1 MASWSYKTSDETIT
15 FIIKGVPR
23 GELARVFLRTEDG
36 TTIIVGEN
44 QYVAST
50 SSSSFSV
57 SFDVLEEYT
66 AYVCRVGYP
75 ANPVTWLGEAKSFE
89 TGSFSVAEYF
99 DADIET
105 TKTTDSISARLC
117 NIDTNCESNE
127 FRCTFYVA
135 GNKVSSFTFNSIPSS
150 GTTAWRTKTGLK
162 PGTRYS
168 VSIEIEDL
176 DTGWSN
182 SWSTRVTTDKIV
194 VASWSWSSSN
204 GTASA
209 SQTKA
214 AYTALTNNGSTSDFS
229 YLVWNDM
236 CSKVIEIENAA
247 GLTWSTKYASYADTK
262 MSSSDKV
269 LTATRFNSLRY
280 NIGRSYSTDIQEVSS
295 GDTVYAWYFTTLARC
310 MNEWINQL

>member
-1 MASWSYKTSDETIT
+1 MATVSARNIT
-15 FIIKGVPR
+15 
-23 GELARVFLRTEDG
+23 
-36 TTIIVGEN
+36 
-44 QYVAST
+44 ST
-50 SSSSFSV
+50 SVTVRVTGVKSGDELYFFVRLQSDSSDV
-57 SFDVLEEYT
+57 SGY
-66 AYVCRVGYP
+66 AYDS
-75 ANPVTWLGEAKSFE
+75 ASSTS
-89 TGSFSVAEYF
+89 AE
-99 DADIET
+99 ADIGGLEPGT
-105 TKTTDSISARLC
+105 NYLAKVRINGKWATAVKFKTDPEEVDFGGDIDTKCTTDSISARLVGI
-117 NIDTNCESNE
+117 NTDYPNNKV
-127 FRCTFYVA
+127 RVTFYVA
-135 GNKVSSFTFNSIPSS
+135 GSQVSSFTFAGVPSS
-150 GTTAWRTKTGLK
+150 GTTKWMTKTGLK

-168 VSIEIEDL
+168 VSIEAEDL
-176 DTGWSN
+176 VTGWSN
-182 SWSTRVTTDKIV
+182 SWSDRVTTDKILV
-194 VASWSWSSSN
+194 SAWSWSSSN

-280 NIGRSYSTDIQEVSS
+280 NIGRSYSTGINEVAS

-310 MNEWINQL
+310 MNEWIDQI

>member
-1 MASWSYKTSDETIT
+1 MATVSARNIT
-15 FIIKGVPR
+15 
-23 GELARVFLRTEDG
+23 
-36 TTIIVGEN
+36 
-44 QYVAST
+44 ST
-50 SSSSFSV
+50 SVTVRVTGVKSGDELYFFVRLQSDSSDV
-57 SFDVLEEYT
+57 SGY
-66 AYVCRVGYP
+66 AYDS
-75 ANPVTWLGEAKSFE
+75 ASSTS
-89 TGSFSVAEYF
+89 AE
-99 DADIET
+99 ADIGGLEPGT
-105 TKTTDSISARLC
+105 NYLANVRINGKWATAVKFKTDPEEVDFGGDIDTKCTTDSISARLVGI
-117 NIDTNCESNE
+117 NTDYPNNKV
-127 FRCTFYVA
+127 RVTFYVA
-135 GNKVSSFTFNSIPSS
+135 GSQVSSFTFAGVPSS
-150 GTTAWRTKTGLK
+150 GTTKWMTKTGLK

-168 VSIEIEDL
+168 VSIEAEDL
-176 DTGWSN
+176 VTGWSN
-182 SWSTRVTTDKIV
+182 SWSDRVTTDKILV
-194 VASWSWSSSN
+194 SAWSWSSSN

-280 NIGRSYSTDIQEVSS
+280 NIGRSYSTGINEVAS

-310 MNEWINQL
+310 MNEWIDQI

>member
-1 MASWSYKTSDETIT
+1 MATVSARNIT
-15 FIIKGVPR
+15 
-23 GELARVFLRTEDG
+23 
-36 TTIIVGEN
+36 
-44 QYVAST
+44 ST
-50 SSSSFSV
+50 SVTVRVTGVKSGDELYFFVRLQSDSSDV
-57 SFDVLEEYT
+57 SGY
-66 AYVCRVGYP
+66 AYDS
-75 ANPVTWLGEAKSFE
+75 ASSTS
-89 TGSFSVAEYF
+89 AE
-99 DADIET
+99 ADIGGLEPGT
-105 TKTTDSISARLC
+105 NYLANVRINGKWATAVKFKTDPEEVDFGGDIDTKCTTDSISARLVGI
-117 NIDTNCESNE
+117 NTDYPNNKV
-127 FRCTFYVA
+127 RVTFYVA
-135 GNKVSSFTFNSIPSS
+135 GSQVSSFTFAGVPSS
-150 GTTAWRTKTGLK
+150 GTTKWMTKTGLK

-168 VSIEIEDL
+168 VSIEAEDL
-176 DTGWSN
+176 VTGWSN
-182 SWSTRVTTDKIV
+182 SWSDRVTTDKILV
-194 VASWSWSSSN
+194 SAWSWSSSN

-280 NIGRSYSTDIQEVSS
+280 NIGRSYSTGINEVAS

-310 MNEWINQL
+310 INEWIDQI

>member
-1 MASWSYKTSDETIT
+1 MATVSARNIT
-15 FIIKGVPR
+15 
-23 GELARVFLRTEDG
+23 
-36 TTIIVGEN
+36 
-44 QYVAST
+44 ST
-50 SSSSFSV
+50 SVTVRVTGVKSGDELYFFVRLQSDSSDV
-57 SFDVLEEYT
+57 SGY
-66 AYVCRVGYP
+66 AYDS
-75 ANPVTWLGEAKSFE
+75 ASSTS
-89 TGSFSVAEYF
+89 AE
-99 DADIET
+99 ADIGGLEPGT
-105 TKTTDSISARLC
+105 NYLANVRINGKWATAVKFKTDPEEVDFGGDIDTKCTTDSISARLVGI
-117 NIDTNCESNE
+117 NTDYPNNKV
-127 FRCTFYVA
+127 RVTFYVA
-135 GNKVSSFTFNSIPSS
+135 GSQVSSFTFVGVPSS
-150 GTTAWRTKTGLK
+150 GTTKWMTKTGLK

-168 VSIEIEDL
+168 VSIEAEDL
-176 DTGWSN
+176 VTGWSN
-182 SWSTRVTTDKIV
+182 SWSDRVTTDKILV
-194 VASWSWSSSN
+194 SAWSWSSSN

-280 NIGRSYSTDIQEVSS
+280 NIGRSYSTGINEVAS

-310 MNEWINQL
+310 MNEWIDQI

>member
-1 MASWSYKTSDETIT
+1 MATVSARNIT
-15 FIIKGVPR
+15 
-23 GELARVFLRTEDG
+23 
-36 TTIIVGEN
+36 
-44 QYVAST
+44 ST
-50 SSSSFSV
+50 SVTVRVTGVKSGDELYFFVRLQSDSSDV
-57 SFDVLEEYT
+57 SGY
-66 AYVCRVGYP
+66 AYDS
-75 ANPVTWLGEAKSFE
+75 ASSTS
-89 TGSFSVAEYF
+89 AE
-99 DADIET
+99 ADIGGLEPGT
-105 TKTTDSISARLC
+105 NYLANVRINGKWATAVKFKTDPEEVDFGGDIDTKCTTDSISARLVGI
-117 NIDTNCESNE
+117 NTDYPNNKV
-127 FRCTFYVA
+127 RVTFYVA
-135 GNKVSSFTFNSIPSS
+135 GSRVSSFTFAGVPSS
-150 GTTAWRTKTGLK
+150 GTTKWMTKTGLK

-168 VSIEIEDL
+168 VSIEAEDL
-176 DTGWSN
+176 VTGWSN
-182 SWSTRVTTDKIV
+182 SWSDRVTTDKILV
-194 VASWSWSSSN
+194 SAWSWSSSN

-280 NIGRSYSTDIQEVSS
+280 NIGRSYSTGINEVAS

-310 MNEWINQL
+310 MNEWIDQI

>member
-1 MASWSYKTSDETIT
+1 MATVSARNIT
-15 FIIKGVPR
+15 
-23 GELARVFLRTEDG
+23 
-36 TTIIVGEN
+36 
-44 QYVAST
+44 ST
-50 SSSSFSV
+50 SVTVRVTGVKSGDELYFFVRLQSDSSDV
-57 SFDVLEEYT
+57 SGY
-66 AYVCRVGYP
+66 AYDS
-75 ANPVTWLGEAKSFE
+75 ASSTS
-89 TGSFSVAEYF
+89 AE
-99 DADIET
+99 ADIGGLEPGTNYLANVRINGKWATAVKFKTDPEEVDFGGDIDTKCT
-105 TKTTDSISARLC
+105 TNSISARLVGI
-117 NIDTNCESNE
+117 NTDYPNNKV
-127 FRCTFYVA
+127 RVTFYVA
-135 GNKVSSFTFNSIPSS
+135 GSKVSSFTFAGVPSS
-150 GTTAWRTKTGLK
+150 GTTKWMTKTGLK

-168 VSIEIEDL
+168 VSIEAEDL
-176 DTGWSN
+176 VTGWSN
-182 SWSTRVTTDKIV
+182 SWSDRVTTDKILV
-194 VASWSWSSSN
+194 SAWSWSSSN

-280 NIGRSYSTDIQEVSS
+280 NIGRSYSTGINEVAS

-310 MNEWINQL
+310 MNEWIDQI

>member
-1 MASWSYKTSDETIT
+1 M
-15 FIIKGVPR
+15 
-23 GELARVFLRTEDG
+23 
-36 TTIIVGEN
+36 
-44 QYVAST
+44 
-50 SSSSFSV
+50 
-57 SFDVLEEYT
+57 
-66 AYVCRVGYP
+66 
-75 ANPVTWLGEAKSFE
+75 
-89 TGSFSVAEYF
+89 
-99 DADIET
+99 
-105 TKTTDSISARLC
+105 
-117 NIDTNCESNE
+117 
-127 FRCTFYVA
+127 
-135 GNKVSSFTFNSIPSS
+135 
-150 GTTAWRTKTGLK
+150 TKTGLK

-168 VSIEIEDL
+168 VSIEAEDL
-176 DTGWSN
+176 VTGWSN
-182 SWSTRVTTDKIV
+182 SWSDRVTTDKILV
-194 VASWSWSSSN
+194 SAWNWSSSN

-280 NIGRSYSTDIQEVSS
+280 NIGRSYSTGINEVAS

-310 MNEWINQL
+310 MNEWIDQI

>member
-1 MASWSYKTSDETIT
+1 M
-15 FIIKGVPR
+15 
-23 GELARVFLRTEDG
+23 RV
-36 TTIIVGEN
+36 
-44 QYVAST
+44 
-50 SSSSFSV
+50 
-57 SFDVLEEYT
+57 
-66 AYVCRVGYP
+66 
-75 ANPVTWLGEAKSFE
+75 
-89 TGSFSVAEYF
+89 
-99 DADIET
+99 
-105 TKTTDSISARLC
+105 
-117 NIDTNCESNE
+117 
-127 FRCTFYVA
+127 TFYVA
-135 GNKVSSFTFNSIPSS
+135 GSQVSSFTFTEVPSS
-150 GTTAWRTKTGLK
+150 GTTKWMTKTGLK

-168 VSIEIEDL
+168 VSIEAEDL
-176 DTGWSN
+176 VTGWSN
-182 SWSTRVTTDKIV
+182 SWSDRVTTDKILV
-194 VASWSWSSSN
+194 SAWSWSSSN

-280 NIGRSYSTDIQEVSS
+280 NIGRSYSTGINEVAS

-310 MNEWINQL
+310 MNEWIDQI

>member
-1 MASWSYKTSDETIT
+1 MATVSARNIT
-15 FIIKGVPR
+15 
-23 GELARVFLRTEDG
+23 
-36 TTIIVGEN
+36 
-44 QYVAST
+44 ST
-50 SSSSFSV
+50 SVTVRVTGVKSGDELYFFVRLQSDSSDV
-57 SFDVLEEYT
+57 SGY
-66 AYVCRVGYP
+66 AYDS
-75 ANPVTWLGEAKSFE
+75 ASSTS
-89 TGSFSVAEYF
+89 AE
-99 DADIET
+99 ADIGGLEPGT
-105 TKTTDSISARLC
+105 NYLANVRINGKWATAVKFKTDPEEVDFGGDIDTKCTTDSISARLVGI
-117 NIDTNCESNE
+117 NTDYPNNKV
-127 FRCTFYVA
+127 RVTFYVA
-135 GNKVSSFTFNSIPSS
+135 GSQVSSFTFAGVPSS
-150 GTTAWRTKTGLK
+150 GTTKWMTKTGLK

-168 VSIEIEDL
+168 VSIEAEDL
-176 DTGWSN
+176 VTGWSN
-182 SWSTRVTTDKIV
+182 SWSDRVTTDKILV
-194 VASWSWSSSN
+194 SAWSWSSSN

-280 NIGRSYSTDIQEVSS
+280 NIGRSYSTGINEIAS

-310 MNEWINQL
+310 MNEWIDQI

>member
-1 MASWSYKTSDETIT
+1 MATVSARNIT
-15 FIIKGVPR
+15 
-23 GELARVFLRTEDG
+23 
-36 TTIIVGEN
+36 
-44 QYVAST
+44 ST
-50 SSSSFSV
+50 SVTVRVTGVKSGDELYFFVRLQSDSSDV
-57 SFDVLEEYT
+57 SGY
-66 AYVCRVGYP
+66 AYDS
-75 ANPVTWLGEAKSFE
+75 ASSTS
-89 TGSFSVAEYF
+89 AE
-99 DADIET
+99 ADIGGLEPGT
-105 TKTTDSISARLC
+105 NYLANVRINGKWATAVKFKTDPEEVDFGGDIDTKCTTDSISARLVGI
-117 NIDTNCESNE
+117 NTDYPNNKV
-127 FRCTFYVA
+127 RVTFYVA
-135 GNKVSSFTFNSIPSS
+135 GSQVSSFTFAGVPSS
-150 GTTAWRTKTGLK
+150 GTTKWMTKTGLK

-168 VSIEIEDL
+168 VSIEAEDL
-176 DTGWSN
+176 VTGWSN
-182 SWSTRVTTDKIV
+182 SWSDRVTTDKIFV
-194 VASWSWSSSN
+194 SAWSWSSSN

-280 NIGRSYSTDIQEVSS
+280 NIGRSYSTGINEVAS

-310 MNEWINQL
+310 MNEWIDQI

>member
-1 MASWSYKTSDETIT
+1 MATVSARNIT
-15 FIIKGVPR
+15 
-23 GELARVFLRTEDG
+23 
-36 TTIIVGEN
+36 
-44 QYVAST
+44 ST
-50 SSSSFSV
+50 SVTVRVTGVKSGDELYFFVRLQSDSSDV
-57 SFDVLEEYT
+57 SGY
-66 AYVCRVGYP
+66 AYDS
-75 ANPVTWLGEAKSFE
+75 ASSTS
-89 TGSFSVAEYF
+89 AE
-99 DADIET
+99 ADIGGLEPGT
-105 TKTTDSISARLC
+105 NYLANVRINGKWATAVKFKTDPEEVDFGGDIDTKCTTDSISARLVGI
-117 NIDTNCESNE
+117 NTDYPNNKV
-127 FRCTFYVA
+127 RVTFYVA
-135 GNKVSSFTFNSIPSS
+135 GSQVSSFTFAGVPSS
-150 GTTAWRTKTGLK
+150 GTTKWMTKTGLK

-168 VSIEIEDL
+168 VSIEAEDL
-176 DTGWSN
+176 VTGWSN
-182 SWSTRVTTDKIV
+182 SWSDRVTTDKILV
-194 VASWSWSSSN
+194 SAWSWSSSN

-280 NIGRSYSTDIQEVSS
+280 NIGRSYSTGIDEVAS

-310 MNEWINQL
+310 MNEWIDQI

>member
-1 MASWSYKTSDETIT
+1 MAEIESTDQTTTTITVHVTGLSGSYNKPTLRTVRWNIDGKYKGSVETIPNGDTESSEFT
-15 FIIKGVPR
+15 FTG
-23 GELARVFLRTEDG
+23 LQAG
-36 TTIIVGEN
+36 TSYRIGAYLTWSGG
-44 QYVAST
+44 ST
-50 SSSSFSV
+50 SIFLDV
-57 SFDVLEEYT
+57 ETVAASFD
-66 AYVCRVGYP
+66 G
-75 ANPVTWLGEAKSFE
+75 
-89 TGSFSVAEYF
+89 
-99 DADIET
+99 DID
-105 TKTTDSISARLC
+105 TKCTTDSISARLVGV
-117 NIDTNCESNE
+117 NTDYPRNRVRLTL
-127 FRCTFYVA
+127 YVA
-135 GNKVSSFTFNSIPSS
+135 GSQVSSFTFTGVPSS
-150 GTTAWRTKTGLK
+150 GTTKWMTKTGLK

-168 VSIEIEDL
+168 VSIEAEDL
-176 DTGWSN
+176 VTGWSN
-182 SWSTRVTTDKIV
+182 SWSDRVTTDKILV
-194 VASWSWSSSN
+194 SAWRWSSSN

-280 NIGRSYSTDIQEVSS
+280 NIGRSYSTGINEVAS

-310 MNEWINQL
+310 MNEWIDQI

>member
-1 MASWSYKTSDETIT
+1 MATVSARNIT
-15 FIIKGVPR
+15 
-23 GELARVFLRTEDG
+23 
-36 TTIIVGEN
+36 
-44 QYVAST
+44 ST
-50 SSSSFSV
+50 SVTVRVTGVKSGDKLYFFVRLQSDSSDV
-57 SFDVLEEYT
+57 SGY
-66 AYVCRVGYP
+66 AYDS
-75 ANPVTWLGEAKSFE
+75 ASSTS
-89 TGSFSVAEYF
+89 AE
-99 DADIET
+99 ADIGGLEPGT
-105 TKTTDSISARLC
+105 NYLANVRINGKWATAVKFKTDPEEVDFGGDIDTKCTTDSISARLVGI
-117 NIDTNCESNE
+117 NTDYPYNNV
-127 FRCTFYVA
+127 RVTFYVA
-135 GNKVSSFTFNSIPSS
+135 GNQVSSFTFAGVPSS
-150 GTTAWRTKTGLK
+150 GTTKWMTKTGLK

-168 VSIEIEDL
+168 VSIEAEDL
-176 DTGWSN
+176 VTGWSN
-182 SWSTRVTTDKIV
+182 SWSDRVTTDKILV
-194 VASWSWSSSN
+194 SAWSWSSSN

-280 NIGRSYSTDIQEVSS
+280 NIGRSYSTGINEVAS

-310 MNEWINQL
+310 MNEWIDQI

>member
-1 MASWSYKTSDETIT
+1 MATVSARNIT
-15 FIIKGVPR
+15 
-23 GELARVFLRTEDG
+23 
-36 TTIIVGEN
+36 
-44 QYVAST
+44 ST
-50 SSSSFSV
+50 SVTVRVTGVKSGDELYFFVRLQSDSSDV
-57 SFDVLEEYT
+57 SGY
-66 AYVCRVGYP
+66 AYDS
-75 ANPVTWLGEAKSFE
+75 ASSTS
-89 TGSFSVAEYF
+89 AE
-99 DADIET
+99 ADIGGLEPGT
-105 TKTTDSISARLC
+105 NYLANVRINGKWATAVKFKTDPEEVDFGGDIDTKCTTDSISARLVGI
-117 NIDTNCESNE
+117 NTDYPNNKV
-127 FRCTFYVA
+127 RVTFYVA
-135 GNKVSSFTFNSIPSS
+135 GSQVSSFTFVGVPSS
-150 GTTAWRTKTGLK
+150 GTTKWMTKTGLK

-168 VSIEIEDL
+168 VSIEAEDL
-176 DTGWSN
+176 VTGWSN
-182 SWSTRVTTDKIV
+182 SWSDRVTTDKILV
-194 VASWSWSSSN
+194 SAWSWSSSN

-280 NIGRSYSTDIQEVSS
+280 NIGRSYSTGINEVAP

-310 MNEWINQL
+310 MNEWIDQI

>member
-1 MASWSYKTSDETIT
+1 MATVSARNIT
-15 FIIKGVPR
+15 
-23 GELARVFLRTEDG
+23 
-36 TTIIVGEN
+36 
-44 QYVAST
+44 ST
-50 SSSSFSV
+50 SVTVRVTGVKSGDELYFFVRLQSDSSDV
-57 SFDVLEEYT
+57 SGY
-66 AYVCRVGYP
+66 AYDS
-75 ANPVTWLGEAKSFE
+75 ASSTS
-89 TGSFSVAEYF
+89 AE
-99 DADIET
+99 ADIGGLEPGT
-105 TKTTDSISARLC
+105 NYLANVRINGKWATAVKFKTDPEEVDFGGDIDTKCTTDSISARLVGI
-117 NIDTNCESNE
+117 NTDYPNNKV
-127 FRCTFYVA
+127 RVTFYVA
-135 GNKVSSFTFNSIPSS
+135 GSQVSSFTFAGVPSS
-150 GTTAWRTKTGLK
+150 GTTKWMTKTGLK

-168 VSIEIEDL
+168 VSIEAEDL
-176 DTGWSN
+176 VTGWSN
-182 SWSTRVTTDKIV
+182 SWSDRVTTDKILV
-194 VASWSWSSSN
+194 SAWSWSSSN

-280 NIGRSYSTDIQEVSS
+280 NIGRSYSTGINEVVS

-310 MNEWINQL
+310 MNEWIDQI

>member
-1 MASWSYKTSDETIT
+1 M
-15 FIIKGVPR
+15 
-23 GELARVFLRTEDG
+23 ARVKLVDKGTDYAIVKLIGLDGKNKRT
-36 TTIIVGEN
+36 
-44 QYVAST
+44 
-50 SSSSFSV
+50 
-57 SFDVLEEYT
+57 
-66 AYVCRVGYP
+66 
-75 ANPVTWLGEAKSFE
+75 VTWTVDGDSYE
-89 TGSFSVAEYF
+89 GPI
-99 DADIET
+99 DIESSALESPKCYISGLQPNT
-105 TKTTDSISARLC
+105 TYRIGAYIVYNKGQSHMSLFLSPDLTTLPEEVDFGGDIDTKCTTDSISARLVGI
-117 NIDTNCESNE
+117 NTDYPNNKK
-127 FRCTFYVA
+127 RVTFYVA
-135 GNKVSSFTFNSIPSS
+135 GSQVSSFTFTEVPSS
-150 GTTAWRTKTGLK
+150 GTTKWMTKTGLK

-168 VSIEIEDL
+168 VSIEVEDL
-176 DTGWSN
+176 VTGWSN
-182 SWSTRVTTDKIV
+182 SWSDRVTTDKILV
-194 VASWSWSSSN
+194 SAWSWSSSN

-280 NIGRSYSTDIQEVSS
+280 NIGRSYSTGINEVAS

-310 MNEWINQL
+310 MNEWIDQI

>member
-1 MASWSYKTSDETIT
+1 MATVSARNIT
-15 FIIKGVPR
+15 
-23 GELARVFLRTEDG
+23 
-36 TTIIVGEN
+36 
-44 QYVAST
+44 ST
-50 SSSSFSV
+50 SVTVRVTGVKSGDELYFFVRLQSDSSDV
-57 SFDVLEEYT
+57 SGY
-66 AYVCRVGYP
+66 AYDS
-75 ANPVTWLGEAKSFE
+75 ASSTS
-89 TGSFSVAEYF
+89 AE
-99 DADIET
+99 ADIGGLEPGT
-105 TKTTDSISARLC
+105 NYLANVRINGKWATAVKFKTDPEEVDFGGDIDTKCTTDSISARLVGI
-117 NIDTNCESNE
+117 NTDYPNNKV
-127 FRCTFYVA
+127 RVTFYVA
-135 GNKVSSFTFNSIPSS
+135 GSQVSSFTFAGVPSS
-150 GTTAWRTKTGLK
+150 GTTKWMTKTGLK

-168 VSIEIEDL
+168 VSIEAEDL
-176 DTGWSN
+176 VTGWSN
-182 SWSTRVTTDKIV
+182 SWSDRVTTDKILV
-194 VASWSWSSSN
+194 SAWSWSSSN

-280 NIGRSYSTDIQEVSS
+280 NIGAVYSTDINEVAS

-310 MNEWINQL
+310 MNEWIDQI

>member
-1 MASWSYKTSDETIT
+1 MATVSARNIT
-15 FIIKGVPR
+15 
-23 GELARVFLRTEDG
+23 
-36 TTIIVGEN
+36 
-44 QYVAST
+44 ST
-50 SSSSFSV
+50 SVTVRVTGVKSGDELYFFVRLQSDSSDV
-57 SFDVLEEYT
+57 SGY
-66 AYVCRVGYP
+66 AYDS
-75 ANPVTWLGEAKSFE
+75 ASSTS
-89 TGSFSVAEYF
+89 AE
-99 DADIET
+99 ADIGGLEPGT
-105 TKTTDSISARLC
+105 NYLANVRINGKWATAVKFKTDPEEVDFGGDIDTKCTTDSISARLVGI
-117 NIDTNCESNE
+117 NTDYPNNKV
-127 FRCTFYVA
+127 RVTFYVA
-135 GNKVSSFTFNSIPSS
+135 GSQVSSFTFAGVPSS
-150 GTTAWRTKTGLK
+150 GTTKWMTNTGLK

-168 VSIEIEDL
+168 VSIEAEDL
-176 DTGWSN
+176 VTGWSN
-182 SWSTRVTTDKIV
+182 SWSDRVTTDKILV
-194 VASWSWSSSN
+194 SAWSWSSSN

-280 NIGRSYSTDIQEVSS
+280 NIGRSYSTGINEVAS

-310 MNEWINQL
+310 MNEWIDQI

>member
-1 MASWSYKTSDETIT
+1 MATVSARNITSTRVTVRVTGVKSGDELY
-15 FIIKGVPR
+15 FFVRLQSDSSDVSGY
-23 GELARVFLRTEDG
+23 AYDS
-36 TTIIVGEN
+36 
-44 QYVAST
+44 ASST
-50 SSSSFSV
+50 S
-57 SFDVLEEYT
+57 
-66 AYVCRVGYP
+66 
-75 ANPVTWLGEAKSFE
+75 
-89 TGSFSVAEYF
+89 AE
-99 DADIET
+99 ADIGGLEPGT
-105 TKTTDSISARLC
+105 NYLANVRINGKWATAVKFKTDPEEVDFGGDIDTKCTTDSISARLVGI
-117 NIDTNCESNE
+117 NTDYPNNKV
-127 FRCTFYVA
+127 RVTFYVA
-135 GNKVSSFTFNSIPSS
+135 GSQVSSFTFAGVPSS
-150 GTTAWRTKTGLK
+150 GTTKWMTKTGLK

-168 VSIEIEDL
+168 VSIEAEDL
-176 DTGWSN
+176 VTGWSN
-182 SWSTRVTTDKIV
+182 SWSDRVTTDKILV
-194 VASWSWSSSN
+194 SAWSWSSSN

-280 NIGRSYSTDIQEVSS
+280 NIGRSYSTGINEVAS

-310 MNEWINQL
+310 MNEWIDQI

>member
-1 MASWSYKTSDETIT
+1 MAEIESTDQTTTTITVHVIGLSGSYNKPTLRTVRWNIDGKYKGSTETIPNGDTESSEFT
-15 FIIKGVPR
+15 FTGLKAGTSYRIGAYLTWSGGSNSI
-23 GELARVFLRTEDG
+23 FLDVETAE
-36 TTIIVGEN
+36 
-44 QYVAST
+44 AS
-50 SSSSFSV
+50 F
-57 SFDVLEEYT
+57 
-66 AYVCRVGYP
+66 G
-75 ANPVTWLGEAKSFE
+75 G
-89 TGSFSVAEYF
+89 
-99 DADIET
+99 DID
-105 TKTTDSISARLC
+105 TKCTTDSISARLVGI
-117 NIDTNCESNE
+117 NTDYPNNKV
-127 FRCTFYVA
+127 RVTFYVA
-135 GNKVSSFTFNSIPSS
+135 GSQVSSFTFIGVPSS
-150 GTTAWRTKTGLK
+150 GTTKWMTKTGLK

-168 VSIEIEDL
+168 VSIEAEDL
-176 DTGWSN
+176 VTGWSN
-182 SWSTRVTTDKIV
+182 SWSDRVTTDKILV
-194 VASWSWSSSN
+194 SAWSWSSSN

-280 NIGRSYSTDIQEVSS
+280 NIGRSYSTDIKEVSS

-310 MNEWINQL
+310 MNSWIDQL